1 MRIKIYQ
8 GLKNRGLLQMKSTY
22 LKKFFKNDRLNR
34 VGIFIVTFIFIFS
47 VLITSL
53 ITKKYNLKEGDI
65 AKVDI
70 KAQREVKDEI
80 TTEARIQQATNE
92 VKQQY
97 YKKPEVKTDTI
108 SEITTFFNKLA
119 FIKDS
124 AVDEK
129 TKLERIKDSTD
140 LNMADENFT
149 ALLNLSKDEQK
160 LLQDFLVKTMSDLY
174 DNMQINNNSQKD
186 NSDDIKKA
194 QENISLKVNSSNL
207 AKNLRELALT
217 IGYLEVKPNFFFD
230 KEATEELKKD
240 AMKKVP
246 PVMIKKDQII
256 VKEGEPVGAYQI
268 EILKS
273 LGLINNNTYF
283 QWYAYASLA
292 LMIILVLGIEW
303 IYLHRYYKNIYY
315 DLGKITLI
323 NILTCITLI
332 LARGLSV
339 MSPFLIPLACVPMI
353 MTLLIN
359 YKVSLSI
366 NALNCILISGAVG
379 FNSELIILAIL
390 NAVIGATILKKMQQR
405 NDILYSSIYIS
416 IINFVLTVSVGFI
429 LSNNAMDIVVKGG
442 FSFASGIISG
452 VLTIGLL
459 PFFENS
465 FGIITTIKLLELSN
479 PNQPL
484 LKKLLLEAPGTYHHS
499 ILVGNLAEVAAEEVG
514 GNPILAR
521 VASQYHDIGKI
532 KRPYFFKENQLGND
546 NPHNK
551 ITPNLSTLII
561 TSHVKDGVEMAKQ
574 YKLPKVI
581 IDVIEQHHGT
591 TLVKYFYLTLKN
603 SCDNPDEI
611 NEEDFKYPGPIPTS
625 KEAAIIMLADSVEAA
640 VRSINEPN
648 QDKIQ
653 DMVNSIIKSRLN
665 DGQLDDSDLTLMD
678 INKIKKAF
686 LKVFTGIYHQRIEYP
701 EDKWAKQK

>member
-1 MRIKIYQ
+1 
-8 GLKNRGLLQMKSTY
+8 MKSAY
-22 LKKFFKNDRLNR
+22 IMKYFKNDRLNR
-34 VGIFIVTFIFIFS
+34 AGIFILTFVFIFS
-47 VLITSL
+47 VLVTSL

-70 KAQREVKDEI
+70 KAPKEVKDEI
-80 TTEARIQQATNE
+80 TTDARIQQAVNE

-97 YKKPEVKTDTI
+97 YKKPEVKTQTI
-108 SEITTFFNKLA
+108 SEITSLFSKLA
-119 FIKDS
+119 TIKDS
-124 AVDEK
+124 AVDDK
-129 TKLERIKDSTD
+129 TKLQRIKDSTD

-149 ALLNLSKDEQK
+149 ALLSLSKDEQK
-160 LLQDFLVKTMSDLY
+160 SLQDFLVKTMSDLY
-174 DNMQINNNSQKD
+174 DNMQINANGQKD

-194 QENISLKVNSSNL
+194 QESISLKVNSSNL
-207 AKNLRELALT
+207 SKTSKELALT

-230 KEATEELKKD
+230 KEATDELKKEE
-240 AMKKVP
+240 MKKVP
-246 PVMIKKDQII
+246 PVMVKKDQII

-292 LMIILVLGIEW
+292 LLILLILGIEW
-303 IYLHRYYKNIYY
+303 IYLHRYYKDIYY
-315 DLGKITLI
+315 DLSKITLI
-323 NILTCITLI
+323 NILTCISLL

-339 MSPFLIPLACVPMI
+339 MSPFLIPLACVPML
-353 MTLLIN
+353 MTLLTN

-366 NALNCILISGAVG
+366 NTLNCILISGAVG
-379 FNSELIILAIL
+379 FNPEIIILAIL

-416 IINFVLTVSVGFI
+416 IINFFLTFSAGFM
-429 LSNNAMDIVVKGG
+429 LSNNVKDIILRSS

-459 PFFENS
+459 PFFESS

-514 GNPILAR
+514 ANPILAR

-561 TSHVKDGVEMAKQ
+561 TSHVKDGVELAKQ

-581 IDVIEQHHGT
+581 TDVIEQHHGT

-603 SCDNPDEI
+603 SSENPDEI

-653 DMVNSIIKSRLN
+653 KMVNNIVKSRL
-665 DGQLDDSDLTLMD
+665 DEGQLDNSDLTLMD
-678 INKIKKAF
+678 INKIKKSF
-686 LKVFTGIYHQRIEYP
+686 LKVFTGIYHKRIEYP

>member
-1 MRIKIYQ
+1 
-8 GLKNRGLLQMKSTY
+8 MKSTY
-22 LKKFFKNDRLNR
+22 IKKFFKNDTLNR
-34 VGIFIVTFIFIFS
+34 AGIFIVTFVFIFS

-70 KAQREVKDEI
+70 KAPREVKDEI

-97 YKKPEVKTDTI
+97 YKKPEVKTQTI
-108 SEITTFFNKLA
+108 SEITSFFNKLA
-119 FIKDS
+119 FVKDS
-124 AVDEK
+124 AVDDK
-129 TKLERIKDSTD
+129 TKLERIKSSTD

-160 LLQDFLVKTMSDLY
+160 SLQDFLIKTMSDLY
-174 DNMQINNNSQKD
+174 DNMQINTNSQKD

-207 AKNLRELALT
+207 SKSSRELALT

-230 KEATEELKKD
+230 KEATDELKKE

-283 QWYAYASLA
+283 QWYVYTSLA
-292 LMIILVLGIEW
+292 LLIMLILGIEW

-315 DLGKITLI
+315 DLSKITLI
-323 NILTCITLI
+323 NILTCISLL

-366 NALNCILISGAVG
+366 NTLNCILISGAVG

-416 IINFVLTVSVGFI
+416 IINFFLTFSVGFM
-429 LSNNAMDIVVKGG
+429 LSNNIKDIAIKSG
-442 FSFASGIISG
+442 FSLASGIISG

-459 PFFENS
+459 PFFESS

-574 YKLPKVI
+574 YRLPKVI

-603 SCDNPDEI
+603 SCENPDEI

-625 KEAAIIMLADSVEAA
+625 REAAIIMLADSVEAA

-653 DMVNSIIKSRLN
+653 NMVNNIVKSRLD
-665 DGQLDDSDLTLMD
+665 DGQLDNSDLTLMD

-686 LKVFTGIYHQRIEYP
+686 LKVFSGIYHQRIEYP

>member
-1 MRIKIYQ
+1 
-8 GLKNRGLLQMKSTY
+8 MKSAY
-22 LKKFFKNDRLNR
+22 IMKYFKNDRLNR
-34 VGIFIVTFIFIFS
+34 AGIFILTFVFIFS
-47 VLITSL
+47 VLVTSL

-70 KAQREVKDEI
+70 KAPKEVKDEI
-80 TTEARIQQATNE
+80 TTDARIQQAVNE

-97 YKKPEVKTDTI
+97 YKKPEVKTQTI
-108 SEITTFFNKLA
+108 SEITSLFSKLA
-119 FIKDS
+119 TIKDS
-124 AVDEK
+124 AVDDK
-129 TKLERIKDSTD
+129 TKLQRIKDSTD

-149 ALLNLSKDEQK
+149 ALLSLSKDEQK
-160 LLQDFLVKTMSDLY
+160 SLQDFLVKTMSDLY
-174 DNMQINNNSQKD
+174 DNMQINANGQKD

-194 QENISLKVNSSNL
+194 QESISLKVNSSNL
-207 AKNLRELALT
+207 SKTSKELALT

-230 KEATEELKKD
+230 KEATDELKKEE
-240 AMKKVP
+240 MKKVP
-246 PVMIKKDQII
+246 PVMVKKDQII

-292 LMIILVLGIEW
+292 LLILLILGIEW
-303 IYLHRYYKNIYY
+303 IYLHRYYKDIYY
-315 DLGKITLI
+315 DLSKITLI
-323 NILTCITLI
+323 NILTCISLL

-339 MSPFLIPLACVPMI
+339 MSPFLIPLACVPML
-353 MTLLIN
+353 MTLLTN

-366 NALNCILISGAVG
+366 NTLNCILISGAVG
-379 FNSELIILAIL
+379 FNPEIIILAIL

-416 IINFVLTVSVGFI
+416 IINFFLTFSAGFM
-429 LSNNAMDIVVKGG
+429 LSNNVKDIILRSS

-459 PFFENS
+459 PFFESS

-514 GNPILAR
+514 ANPILAR

-561 TSHVKDGVEMAKQ
+561 TSHVKDGVELAKQ

-581 IDVIEQHHGT
+581 TDVIEQHHGT

-603 SCDNPDEI
+603 SSENPDEI

-653 DMVNSIIKSRLN
+653 KMVNNIVKSRL
-665 DGQLDDSDLTLMD
+665 DEGQLDNSDLTLMD
-678 INKIKKAF
+678 INKIKRSF
-686 LKVFTGIYHQRIEYP
+686 LKVFTGIYHKRIEYP

>member
-1 MRIKIYQ
+1 
-8 GLKNRGLLQMKSTY
+8 MKSTY
-22 LKKFFKNDRLNR
+22 IKKFFKNDRLNR
-34 VGIFIVTFIFIFS
+34 AAIFIVTFIFIFS

-70 KAQREVKDEI
+70 KAPKEVKDEI
-80 TTEARIQQATNE
+80 TTEARIQQAVNE

-97 YKKPEVKTDTI
+97 YKKPEVKTQTI
-108 SEITTFFNKLA
+108 SEITSLFSKLA
-119 FIKDS
+119 YIKDS
-124 AVDEK
+124 AVDDK
-129 TKLERIKDSTD
+129 TKLQRMKDSTD

-160 LLQDFLVKTMSDLY
+160 SLQDFLVKTMSDLY
-174 DNMQINNNSQKD
+174 DNMQINTNGQKD

-207 AKNLRELALT
+207 SKSSRELALT

-230 KEATEELKKD
+230 KEATDELKKE

-273 LGLINNNTYF
+273 LGLINSNTYF

-292 LMIILVLGIEW
+292 LLILLILGIEW
-303 IYLHRYYKNIYY
+303 VYLHRYYKNIYY
-315 DLGKITLI
+315 DLSKITLI
-323 NILTCITLI
+323 NILTCISLL

-366 NALNCILISGAVG
+366 NTLNCILISGAVG
-379 FNSELIILAIL
+379 FNSEIIILAIL
-390 NAVIGATILKKMQQR
+390 NAVIGAIILKKMQQR

-416 IINFVLTVSVGFI
+416 IINFFLTFSAGFM
-429 LSNNAMDIVVKGG
+429 LSNNVMDIAVKSG

-459 PFFENS
+459 PFFESS

-574 YKLPKVI
+574 YRLPKVI

-603 SCDNPDEI
+603 SSENPDEI
-611 NEEDFKYPGPIPTS
+611 NEDDFKYPGPIPTS

-653 DMVNSIIKSRLN
+653 NMVNSIVKSRLD
-665 DGQLDDSDLTLMD
+665 DGQLDNSDLTLMD